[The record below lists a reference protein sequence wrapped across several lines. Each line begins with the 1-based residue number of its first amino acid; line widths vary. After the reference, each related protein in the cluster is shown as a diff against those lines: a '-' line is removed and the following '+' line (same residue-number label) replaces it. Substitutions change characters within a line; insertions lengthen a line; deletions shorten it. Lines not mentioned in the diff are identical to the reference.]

1 MNEIG
6 IITEDLKLKMN
17 NLIPHITQAEARPGY
32 KLFIEFEDGVK
43 GIVDLSKWKGVF
55 NFWNEEENFK
65 SFIITK
71 DKKLQWNEHIDMDPD
86 SFYLQLIGKNFEEY
100 ASDKQFLWNSH

>member
-1 MNEIG
+1 MIEKILNLKRAVMNEIG

-43 GIVDLSKWKGVF
+43 GIVDLSKWKGKGVF
-55 NFWNEEENFK
+55 DFWNEEENFK

-71 DKKLQWNEHIDMDPD
+71 
-86 SFYLQLIGKNFEEY
+86 G
-100 ASDKQFLWNSH
+100 

>member
-1 MNEIG
+1 
-6 IITEDLKLKMN
+6 MN

-43 GIVDLSKWKGVF
+43 GIVDLSKWKGKGVF
-55 NFWNEEENFK
+55 DFWNEEENFK

-86 SFYLQLIGKNFEEY
+86 TFYLQLIGKNFEEY

>member
-1 MNEIG
+1 
-6 IITEDLKLKMN
+6 MN
-17 NLIPHITQAEARPGY
+17 NLIPYITKAEAKPGY

-43 GIVDLSKWKGVF
+43 GVIDLSKWKGKGVF
-55 NFWNEEENFK
+55 KFWNKKENFK

-71 DKKLQWNEHIDMDPD
+71 DKKLQWNEYIDMDPD
-86 SFYLQLIGKNFEEY
+86 TFYLQLIGKNFEEY